1 MLLETFSYSNILSST
16 PLIISCDRWMV
27 ELSVIRDCIA
37 IFGVLAGFSYYVLTV
52 KSSQRNM
59 RQTLET
65 RQISLIDNMVTR
77 SMSEQGFK
85 NFFELLRYEWKDFED
100 FEKKYGSENNVE
112 ATAKRFSVWQDYNL
126 IGLMLRKGLVG
137 ADDLFDMGVQ
147 GVIFLW
153 DKYKSV
159 IEEER
164 RRYMSKNFLRDFEYL
179 AGEMF
184 RIVKERDRT
193 YMIPE
198 TLDKYVPDK

>member
-1 MLLETFSYSNILSST
+1 M
-16 PLIISCDRWMV
+16 MV
-27 ELSVIRDCIA
+27 ELSVIRDIIA
-37 IFGVLAGFSYYVLTV
+37 CFGVLAGFSYYVLTV
-52 KSSQRNM
+52 RASQRNM

-85 NFFELLRYEWKDFED
+85 NFFELLRYEWKNFED

-126 IGLMLRKGLVG
+126 IGLMLRKGLVE
-137 ADDLFDMGVQ
+137 ADDLVDMGVQ
-147 GVIFLW
+147 GVTFLW
-153 DKYKSV
+153 EKYKPI

-164 RRYMSKNFLRDFEYL
+164 ERYMSKNFLRDFEFL

-184 RIVKERDRT
+184 RILKERDPT

-198 TLDKYVPDK
+198 TLDKYVPDQ